1 MPDAYRLNKFA
12 RSQRTASS
20 GLIGIRVLTSRFTF
34 WHLVSLYPSQALSNI
49 VGSALEE
56 SGHNGSH
63 VGARPFLSASLTYE

>member
-1 MPDAYRLNKFA
+1 
-12 RSQRTASS
+12 
-20 GLIGIRVLTSRFTF
+20 LTSRFTF